1 MSAFRGIGLRGELGF
16 EGPVITD
23 DLQAVAIAKRYKQAD
38 AITLALKAGADLLLF
53 AAPTSKS
60 TFYHDLV
67 TTIETLVKTGKVPE
81 SRIDQAV
88 VHDDLSPPQELE
100 PSHRHETRIARAR
113 ADERDRADSHDSAP
127 SSSSSRCLASSRPRS
142 TMSRRTSGPS
152 ARRQASAV
160 TGRPAARSSRLAS
173 AAIEASVV

>member
-1 MSAFRGIGLRGELGF
+1 
-16 EGPVITD
+16 
-23 DLQAVAIAKRYKQAD
+23 
-38 AITLALKAGADLLLF
+38 F
-53 AAPTSKS
+53 AAATEDERIAALQPYDPTAAPRV
-60 TFYHDLV
+60 HDQKRVDPLLRQRVVAGRLPRVDTPRARGLV
-67 TTIETLVKTGKVPE
+67 EEP
-81 SRIDQAV
+81 RIDQAV

-160 TGRPAARSSRLAS
+160 TGRPAARNSRLAS